1 MTTTEGALDLT
12 IFFWGAGLAI
22 PHCSRLT
29 GVPLAGVHPLPRD
42 THGLASVAEVCA
54 RRSQLTK
61 GEGEDDSYGRKEVTG
76 RLPAV
81 VLMRQSG

>member
-1 MTTTEGALDLT
+1 MTTEGALDLT
-12 IFFWGAGLAI
+12 VFFWGAGLAM

-29 GVPLAGVHPLPRD
+29 GVPLAGVRPLPRD
-42 THGLASVAEVCA
+42 THGLVSVAEAWA
-54 RRSQLTK
+54 RHPRLTK
-61 GEGEDDSYGRKEVTG
+61 REGEDDSYGRKEVTG